1 MLLGDIHDDFTG
13 TGDLANALAK
23 GGMTTVQ
30 LIGCPK
36 LARFLSA
43 RPGSLP

>member
-1 MLLGDIHDDFTG
+1 MLLGDIHDDFAG
-13 TGDLANALAK
+13 PSDLANALAK

-30 LIGCPK
+30 FIGCPK
-36 LARFLSA
+36 LARSLSA